1 MKTWDIQ
8 NNGCGKNQSM
18 EYDNP
23 ANGKEDQRK
32 LIIIL
37 RYNSAFNQPL
47 KNNKSLNRVKLIK
60 THKINIS
67 IKINNKNRLIHKNPI
82 IVSLKVQNPINS
94 WIEEFDKKMK

>member
-37 RYNSAFNQPL
+37 RYNSAFNQ
-47 KNNKSLNRVKLIK
+47 IK
-60 THKINIS
+60 
-67 IKINNKNRLIHKNPI
+67 
-82 IVSLKVQNPINS
+82 
-94 WIEEFDKKMK
+94 